1 MGKDKPN
8 LGYTIDRVINK
19 LLDNCY
25 NYFTNGSG
33 MVFKSMVIL
42 DINISGL
49 KQKTTAFKDYTFGHR
64 NLIDKYEISKTARK
78 AVIDVR

>member
-1 MGKDKPN
+1 
-8 LGYTIDRVINK
+8 
-19 LLDNCY
+19 
-25 NYFTNGSG
+25 

-64 NLIDKYEISKTARK
+64 NLIDKYEISKLPEK
-78 AVIDVR
+78 L

>member
-1 MGKDKPN
+1 MG
-8 LGYTIDRVINK
+8 
-19 LLDNCY
+19 
-25 NYFTNGSG
+25 
-33 MVFKSMVIL
+33 FKSMVRL

-49 KQKTTAFKDYTFGHR
+49 KQKKTSYKDYTFGHR